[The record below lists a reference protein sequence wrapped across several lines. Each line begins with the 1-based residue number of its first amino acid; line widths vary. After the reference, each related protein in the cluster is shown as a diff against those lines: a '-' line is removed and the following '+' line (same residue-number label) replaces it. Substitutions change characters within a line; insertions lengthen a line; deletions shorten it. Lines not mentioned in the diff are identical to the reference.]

1 MRLGSTS
8 ALEVIPMLVR
18 ASCGARLTWGE
29 LEPGHHRTRTQM
41 CDLELEPEDGGA
53 MCVIEGLT
61 CLKGAQR

>member
-29 LEPGHHRTRTQM
+29 LEPGHHRACTQM
-41 CDLELEPEDGGA
+41 CDLELESEDGGR
-53 MCVIEGLT
+53 CV
-61 CLKGAQR
+61 